1 VSKASLGPTT
11 ITRTSNLILAAALGL
26 VALVTVMPVI
36 LVIVVSFS
44 DELSILQNGFSFF
57 PKQLSMEA
65 YKFLFVLKS
74 QLLSSYWIT
83 IKVTL
88 LGTLLSLTIISF
100 YAYAI
105 SRKDFKYR
113 NFFTFFVVIT
123 ILFNGGLV
131 PWYLVST
138 QVLHLQDK
146 IWGLIFPYLMDAWWV
161 LILRTNFAASVP
173 EALIESA
180 KIDGAGELRIFFS
193 IVAPLSRAGLAT
205 IGLFCTLRYWND
217 WWLGLILINDP
228 RLTPLQLLLYRVY
241 NAIQFLL
248 QSPGNLPKEDV
259 LSSMPANTVRMAMCV
274 VGIAPILV
282 AFPFFQRYFVK
293 GLTIGALKG

>member
-1 VSKASLGPTT
+1 MRKSSLGPTA
-11 ITRTSNLILAAALGL
+11 ITPASNLILTAVLGL
-26 VALVTVMPVI
+26 VALVVIMPVI
-36 LVIVVSFS
+36 LVIIVSFS
-44 DELSILQNGFSFF
+44 NELSVLRNGFSFF
-57 PKQLSMEA
+57 PRQWGLEA
-65 YKFLFVLKS
+65 YKYLFAFNS

-146 IWGLIFPYLMDAWWV
+146 IWGLIFPYLMDA
-161 LILRTNFAASVP
+161 
-173 EALIESA
+173 
-180 KIDGAGELRIFFS
+180 
-193 IVAPLSRAGLAT
+193 
-205 IGLFCTLRYWND
+205 
-217 WWLGLILINDP
+217 
-228 RLTPLQLLLYRVY
+228 
-241 NAIQFLL
+241 
-248 QSPGNLPKEDV
+248 
-259 LSSMPANTVRMAMCV
+259 
-274 VGIAPILV
+274 
-282 AFPFFQRYFVK
+282 
-293 GLTIGALKG
+293 